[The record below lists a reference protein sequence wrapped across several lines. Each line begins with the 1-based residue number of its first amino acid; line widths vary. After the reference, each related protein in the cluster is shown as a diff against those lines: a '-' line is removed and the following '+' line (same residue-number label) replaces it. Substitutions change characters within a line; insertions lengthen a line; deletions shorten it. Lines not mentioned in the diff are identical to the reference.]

1 MWFLDV
7 RFLRVDVIFVVL
19 LISSSSSC
27 VCIAPPPLPPPPQR
41 IQYSSDVLF
50 RFSCVCAKLV
60 LYGIPLLFLL
70 FSPSLSPFSFLSDF
84 SCIFF
89 LRYSLPL
96 MRYLRV
102 ISLLIWL
109 SVYLRAS
116 LCYLWFI
123 GALIS
128 DSVIVRSRYFRSVV
142 RIILIRGRRFQLR
155 LDSIWSIEKVWEI
168 VAHVNSI
175 TFAKRKVCMQV
186 FPCKG
191 DELTREFLISINH

>member
-142 RIILIRGRRFQLR
+142 RNTDSRATFSAPSRFDLEHRKGLR
-155 LDSIWSIEKVWEI
+155 NRS
-168 VAHVNSI
+168 A
-175 TFAKRKVCMQV
+175 
-186 FPCKG
+186 
-191 DELTREFLISINH
+191 REFDYFCET